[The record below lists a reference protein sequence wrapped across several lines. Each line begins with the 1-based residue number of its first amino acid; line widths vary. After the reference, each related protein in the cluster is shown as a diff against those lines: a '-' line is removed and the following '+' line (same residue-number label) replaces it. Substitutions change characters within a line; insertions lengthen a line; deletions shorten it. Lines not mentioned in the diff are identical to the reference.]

1 VYLVGLTGGIAAGKS
16 TVAKHWVS
24 RGAIEIDADLVAR
37 EVVLPGSEGAKQI
50 EEAFGASFFG
60 AEGNLDRKAL
70 GTLVFDSKMEL
81 EKLEGIVH
89 PLVRART
96 RELLSSAP
104 NDAIVIYTVP
114 LLVEANVDLDFDY
127 VVTVEAPESE
137 RISRL
142 VEHRGFSIEDAKAR
156 ISNQASPIERAARA
170 DFILNSNQDIFLLLR
185 DADAL
190 WQKFVIANEAKK

>member
-50 EEAFGASFFG
+50 EEVFGASYFD

-70 GTLVFDSKMEL
+70 GTLVFESKAEL

-114 LLVEANVDLDFDY
+114 LLVEANVDLNFDY
-127 VVTVEAPESE
+127 VVTVEAPETE

-142 VEHRGFSIEDAKAR
+142 VEHRGFSVEDARAR

-170 DFILNSNQDIFLLLR
+170 DFILNSNQDMFLLLR

>member
-142 VEHRGFSIEDAKAR
+142 VEHRGFSIEDARAR

>member
-1 VYLVGLTGGIAAGKS
+1 MYLVGLTGGIAAGKS

-50 EEAFGASFFG
+50 EEVFGASYFD

-70 GTLVFDSKMEL
+70 GTLVFESKAEL

-89 PLVRART
+89 PLVRARAG
-96 RELLSSAP
+96 ELLSSAP

-114 LLVEANVDLDFDY
+114 LLVEANVDLNFDY
-127 VVTVEAPESE
+127 VVTVEAPETE

-142 VEHRGFSIEDAKAR
+142 VEHRGFSVEDARAR

>member
-37 EVVLPGSEGAKQI
+37 EVVLPGSGGAKQI
-50 EEAFGASFFG
+50 EEAFGASFFD
-60 AEGNLDRKAL
+60 AEGTLDRKAL
-70 GTLVFDSKMEL
+70 GTLVFESKAEL

-142 VEHRGFSIEDAKAR
+142 VEHRGFSIEDARAR

-190 WQKFVIANEAKK
+190 WRKFVIANEAKK

>member
-50 EEAFGASFFG
+50 EEVFGASYFD

-70 GTLVFDSKMEL
+70 GTLVFESKAEL

-89 PLVRART
+89 PLVRARAG
-96 RELLSSAP
+96 ELLSSAP

-114 LLVEANVDLDFDY
+114 LLVEANVDLNFDY
-127 VVTVEAPESE
+127 VVTVEAPETE

-142 VEHRGFSIEDAKAR
+142 VEHRGFSVEDARAR

>member
-50 EEAFGASFFG
+50 EEAFGASFFD

-70 GTLVFDSKMEL
+70 GTLVFESKAEL

-96 RELLSSAP
+96 RKLLSSAP

-170 DFILNSNQDIFLLLR
+170 DYILNSNQDIFLLLR

-190 WQKFVIANEAKK
+190 WQKFVIANEAEK

>member
-1 VYLVGLTGGIAAGKS
+1 MYLVGLTGGIAAGKS

-50 EEAFGASFFG
+50 EEVFGASYFD

-70 GTLVFDSKMEL
+70 GTLVFESKAEL

-114 LLVEANVDLDFDY
+114 LLVEANVDLNFDY
-127 VVTVEAPESE
+127 VVTVEAPETE

-142 VEHRGFSIEDAKAR
+142 VEHRGFSVEDARAR

-170 DFILNSNQDIFLLLR
+170 DFILNSNQDMFLLLR

>member
-24 RGAIEIDADLVAR
+24 RGAIEIDADLLAR
-37 EVVLPGSEGAKQI
+37 EVVSPCSEGAKQI
-50 EEAFGASFFG
+50 EEAFGASFFD

-70 GTLVFDSKMEL
+70 GTLVFESKAEL

-142 VEHRGFSIEDAKAR
+142 VEHRGFSIEDARAR

-170 DFILNSNQDIFLLLR
+170 DYILNSNQDIFLLLR

-190 WQKFVIANEAKK
+190 WQKFVTANEAKK